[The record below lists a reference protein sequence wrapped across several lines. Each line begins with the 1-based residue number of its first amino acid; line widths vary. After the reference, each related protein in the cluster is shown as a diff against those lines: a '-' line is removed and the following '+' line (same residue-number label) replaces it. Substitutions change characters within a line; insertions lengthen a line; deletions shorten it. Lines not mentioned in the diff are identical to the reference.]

1 VLILTVLP
9 FIIGGNPTTDFRVDR
24 PSGDLVSGDV
34 VLGSVRFNACTGGG
48 SSTVQVNATVDPVD
62 GFSIVTP
69 NGDWC
74 SVTVNWD
81 QNQGPMVLDGNNG
94 SAFEL
99 EFFGGSTTLNING
112 DRSVS
117 PADVA
122 PYNVIY
128 GQPGSAAPRLYAVIN

>member
-1 VLILTVLP
+1 MFLLAALP
-9 FIIGGNPTTDFRVDR
+9 LIIGGNPTTDFHVDR
-24 PSGDLVSGDV
+24 TTGDLTGGDV
-34 VLGSVRFNACTGGG
+34 VLSSVRFDACTGGG
-48 SSTVQVNATVDPVD
+48 SSTIQVNATVDPVG
-62 GFSIVTP
+62 GFSVVTP

-99 EFFGGSTTLNING
+99 EYFGGSTTLAIRNDG
-112 DRSVS
+112 TVS
-117 PADVA
+117 TADLA
-122 PYNVIY
+122 PFNVIY